1 MNTIYFQS
9 AAEAYEKSQDAIR
22 GYLGEI
28 EEGLRFHEEAAATQL
43 GSGIQWAHT
52 GDLTA
57 LEASLKDLADRL
69 HRRGEYARVTRVTT
83 YYQKNGQAVRIATPD
98 RD

>member
-9 AAEAYEKSQDAIR
+9 SEEAYKKSQDAIR

-28 EEGLRFHEEAAATQL
+28 EEGLRLHEEAATQS
-43 GSGIQWAHT
+43 GGGIQWART

-57 LEASLKDLADRL
+57 LEATLKDLADRL